1 MRPIFFAPEGAS
13 LPSAEQRARLARHL
27 AWARARYTE
36 LLGGRDSLALDTGT
50 VVVQGRM
57 PPAFYRG
64 RPEDGVPEIV
74 AELLDHFRVS
84 RFSCPWVL
92 VVVVM
97 NPRDDFPTGGGRPLN
112 GGLGTGGG
120 LVVLSSFALD
130 RVPNV
135 QSTIQ
140 HELGHAFGLPHADGY
155 GRDMRTDPS
164 LMSYNPAHH
173 TDGFRPSG
181 TPGVLVAEDVRA
193 LARNRRVL
201 AKLAFDPVRDVPT
214 RRAIAPDIV
223 TLGPMTIPG
232 HPDARV
238 GVTTRSGEA
247 YGSRASNVVQGEIR
261 ASAGPGVTFDASRMW
276 HSDSSATGWVGL
288 ELTFPVS
295 VTLSRLAIYTQH
307 SGRYHAARR
316 VRVTLADAGREASVA
331 EADLAGPEAEVAFA
345 PAHGRRWRVSLL
357 AGESGQVGVRGL
369 RFFSGEDEVFPPAVP
384 TAR

>member
-36 LLGGRDSLALDTGT
+36 LLGGRDSLALDTAT

-181 TPGVLVAEDVRA
+181 TPGVLV
-193 LARNRRVL
+193 
-201 AKLAFDPVRDVPT
+201 
-214 RRAIAPDIV
+214 
-223 TLGPMTIPG
+223 
-232 HPDARV
+232 
-238 GVTTRSGEA
+238 
-247 YGSRASNVVQGEIR
+247 
-261 ASAGPGVTFDASRMW
+261 
-276 HSDSSATGWVGL
+276 
-288 ELTFPVS
+288 
-295 VTLSRLAIYTQH
+295 
-307 SGRYHAARR
+307 
-316 VRVTLADAGREASVA
+316 
-331 EADLAGPEAEVAFA
+331 
-345 PAHGRRWRVSLL
+345 
-357 AGESGQVGVRGL
+357 
-369 RFFSGEDEVFPPAVP
+369 
-384 TAR
+384 